1 MSFLL
6 SKNPDPIE
14 VRVTLSPVHSVVTAL
29 SLLSADE
36 STVANEP
43 WIKQTADKMSK
54 TEREINRAIFNKL
67 SEELIPNEEYDWFAD
82 YLSEIGR
89 AIDPQIG
96 QQMQLSMSKL
106 AIQHQEYAEMQ
117 QAFNHFKQ
125 MWRNYFMPEWD
136 RKIQQ
141 MRSMANNLNTRD
153 WPTQSAEAAVR
164 AFLRRPVPE
173 FIGRE
178 LKGVREITFCM
189 SPWLELQ
196 AAKFQSKDI
205 LWIFVPADA
214 RKLPMRYE
222 PIQRSEVMR
231 ITNAL
236 SDEVRLQIL
245 EMLSAFG
252 RMRSQEIMDQLDVSQ
267 PTVSRQLKQLKNA
280 GFIIEARDGDA
291 TKIFKLNRKRLGEI
305 TFMLETLL
313 SRSNARM
320 VLNDPR
326 LDQPAELR
334 KFLNEDG
341 VVYRYPNK
349 QSAQQLII
357 EFLSHVFEKGTKY
370 SEKEVNELLNK
381 WHTYKDPARLRRD
394 LVDFGHL
401 KRTADGS
408 EYWRE

>member
-1 MSFLL
+1 
-6 SKNPDPIE
+6 
-14 VRVTLSPVHSVVTAL
+14 
-29 SLLSADE
+29 
-36 STVANEP
+36 
-43 WIKQTADKMSK
+43 
-54 TEREINRAIFNKL
+54 
-67 SEELIPNEEYDWFAD
+67 PNEEHDLFAD

-89 AIDPQIG
+89 AIDPNIG
-96 QQMQLSMSKL
+96 LQMSLSQAKL
-106 AIQHQEYAEMQ
+106 TDDLREYTEMLE
-117 QAFNHFKQ
+117 AFNHFKQ
-125 MWRNYFMPEWD
+125 MWRTYFMAEWD
-136 RKIQQ
+136 RKIHQ
-141 MRSMANNLNTRD
+141 MRSMTNNLNTRD
-153 WPTQSAEAAVR
+153 WPTQSAEATVR

-178 LKGVREITFCM
+178 LKGVQEIVFCM

-196 AAKFQSKDI
+196 AAHFNHKEI
-205 LWIFVPADA
+205 LWIFVPSDA

-252 RMRSQEIMDQLDVSQ
+252 RMRSQEIIDQLDVSQ

-341 VVYRYPNK
+341 VIYRYPNK
-349 QSAQQLII
+349 QSAQQLVI
-357 EFLSHVFEKGTKY
+357 EFLSHVFEKGKKY

-394 LVDFGHL
+394 LVDFGYL

-408 EYWRE
+408 SYWKQ